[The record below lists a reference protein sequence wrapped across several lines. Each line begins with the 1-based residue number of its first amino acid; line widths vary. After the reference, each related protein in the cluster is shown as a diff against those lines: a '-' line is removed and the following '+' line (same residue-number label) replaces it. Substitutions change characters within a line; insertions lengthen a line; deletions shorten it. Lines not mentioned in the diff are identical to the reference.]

1 MPKPIPESQ
10 HEVPLRRQIT
20 NVSIGVELDTGT
32 PERPLPT
39 LTAQIQ
45 FTDMF
50 TRGDGVVVAYPVLGA
65 AVLTHEEL
73 LAIPNALPVIAAV
86 QELAYR
92 RAIEQ
97 GL

>member
-1 MPKPIPESQ
+1 MPTTIPESQ
-10 HEVPLRRQIT
+10 HELPLRRQIT

-32 PERPLPT
+32 PERPLPI

-50 TRGDGVVVAYPVLGA
+50 TRGDGAVVSYSVPGA
-65 AVLTHEEL
+65 AVLTHDEL
-73 LAIPNALPVIAAV
+73 MAIPNALSVVAAV
-86 QELAYR
+86 QELAYQ

>member
-1 MPKPIPESQ
+1 MPTTIPVSQ
-10 HEVPLRRQIT
+10 HELPLRRQIT

-45 FTDMF
+45 FTDIF
-50 TRGDGVVVAYPVLGA
+50 TRGDGTVVAYPAPGA
-65 AVLTHEEL
+65 AVLTHDEL
-73 LAIPNALPVIAAV
+73 LAIPNALSVIAAV
-86 QELAYR
+86 QTLAYQ
-92 RAIEQ
+92 RAVEQ